1 MIVYFAYFAMT
12 DLYNAT
18 VLALTL
24 QPCKVT
30 TDIWPRFEDWD
41 YQLII

>member
-1 MIVYFAYFAMT
+1 MMVYFAYFAMT

-18 VLALTL
+18 VLELTL
-24 QPCKVT
+24 QPCKDT
-30 TDIWPRFEDWD
+30 TDIWLRFEDRD